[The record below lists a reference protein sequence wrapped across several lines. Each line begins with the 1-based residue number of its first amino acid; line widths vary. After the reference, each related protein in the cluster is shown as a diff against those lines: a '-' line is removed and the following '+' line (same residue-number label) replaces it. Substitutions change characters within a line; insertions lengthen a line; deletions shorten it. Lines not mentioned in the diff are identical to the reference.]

1 MAPLFLIDASGY
13 IYRSYFAIRN
23 MTNARGESTNALFG
37 FIRSVNKLIKD
48 FKPEYLVAVFDGP
61 RNAEKRTAI
70 YPEYKAHRTEMP
82 ADLRYQIDW
91 ARTFCELAG
100 IPMLFVE
107 GAEADDVMG
116 SIAKWGSHHSKV
128 YLCTSDKDMCQ
139 LVDDKIVIL
148 NTFKENQIIDA
159 QEVFKI
165 HGVYPD
171 RIVDM
176 LAMVGDVS
184 DNVPGLEGFGPKTA
198 AELIKKFGS
207 LDYILDH
214 PEEIPGSKKQE
225 VIRRDRELA
234 LLSRSLVTL
243 DLQVE
248 IPNEYKF
255 YALRESHRV
264 ELKEFYASMNFNTL
278 IKELE
283 QSPAPQQPL
292 AEEAVDY
299 ALIDSEE
306 LLMQLIEQIQANKQA
321 AIALVITPQRPFST
335 ELVGIAFSLKPGSA
349 SYVPLNG
356 PIEKNLVLQK
366 IKPLL
371 EQSSINWFGHDL
383 KEISHALAN
392 SGIRLKNTAFDTH
405 LASYILNSH
414 SRQHSLDSLILENF
428 GRVKTPLSEL
438 SGKGKKQI
446 GIQEIPIVAIARL
459 SGEEADYTWR
469 LKELLEK
476 NLKERKLES
485 LLKTLELPLLKVL
498 VEMERKGIFADAA
511 KLKEQSEELKNELKI
526 LQESIFK
533 DAGVEFNLN
542 SPQQL
547 EAILYDRLNIPYPK
561 KRTEKQRSTAEEILE
576 LLKESYP
583 ICAKI
588 LDYRKLEKLRS
599 TYVEAL
605 PLEIDPKDERI
616 HCTFNQT
623 VAATGR
629 LSCQD
634 PNLQNIPLRTERG
647 RQIRE
652 AFRPQKSGWSY
663 LAADYSQIE
672 LRLLA
677 HFSED
682 PYLIDAFN
690 RNLDIHV
697 STAASVYGI
706 PIESVSKEQRQ
717 NAKAVNFGLLYGQGA
732 FGLSQGLSISPKEA
746 QSFIHTYFEKFTKV
760 RAFLDES
767 KEKARLYGKA
777 TTLTGR
783 ERLIPE
789 ILSKNGMLRAQAER
803 LALNTP
809 IQGSAADIIKLA
821 MLEVDK
827 QLRDRG
833 KIGYMILQ
841 IHDELVFEVPD
852 FELIDMEQIVRNAM
866 EKVVKL
872 KVPLVVDIAIG
883 KNWKEC

>member
-1 MAPLFLIDASGY
+1 MPPLFLIDASGY

-23 MTNARGESTNALFG
+23 MTNARGESTNALYG

-70 YPEYKAHRTEMP
+70 YPEYKAHRSEMP
-82 ADLRYQIDW
+82 QDLRYQIDW

-100 IPMLFVE
+100 IPMLFIE
-107 GAEADDVMG
+107 GAEADDVIG
-116 SIAKWGSHHSKV
+116 SISKWGSHHSQV
-128 YLCTSDKDMCQ
+128 YMCTSDKDMCQ
-139 LVDDKIVIL
+139 LVNERILIL
-148 NTFKENQIIDA
+148 NTFKENQIINPTD
-159 QEVFKI
+159 VTRI
-165 HGVYPD
+165 HGVPPEKM
-171 RIVDM
+171 VDL
-176 LAMVGDVS
+176 LAMVGDSS

-198 AELIKKFGS
+198 AELLAKFGT

-214 PEEIPGSKKQE
+214 PEEIPGLKKQE
-225 VIRRDRELA
+225 TIRKGRDIA
-234 LLSRSLVTL
+234 LLSRRLVTL
-243 DLQVE
+243 DTEVA
-248 IPNEYKF
+248 IPNQYQF
-255 YALRESHRV
+255 YALRKNHLP

-278 IKELE
+278 LKELE
-283 QSPAPQQPL
+283 QNLPPA
-292 AEEAVDY
+292 EAKLEVVDY
-299 ALIDSEE
+299 GIVAEST
-306 LLMQLIEQIQANKQA
+306 LLDQLIQELSQKKE
-321 AIALVITPQRPFST
+321 IALSFQTTPQRPFST
-335 ELVGIAFSLKPGSA
+335 ELVGIAFSIEPNKA
-349 SYVPLNG
+349 RYVPLNG
-356 PIEKNLVLQK
+356 ELSREIVLK
-366 IKPLL
+366 KLKPFFENPSLAF
-371 EQSSINWFGHDL
+371 FGHDV
-383 KEISHALAN
+383 KAIVHALRN
-392 SGIRLKNTAFDTH
+392 QGIRLKKIGFDTH

-414 SRQHSLDSLILENF
+414 SRQHSLEALILENY
-428 GRVKTPLSEL
+428 GKVKTSLADL
-438 SGKGKKQI
+438 TGKGKKQI
-446 GIQEIPIVAIARL
+446 PVLNL
-459 SGEEADYTWR
+459 SIDALGQLACEEADYIYR
-469 LKELLEK
+469 LKQLLQK
-476 NLKERKLES
+476 NLNERKIEA
-485 LLKTLELPLLKVL
+485 LLRTLELPLLPVL
-498 VEMERKGIFADAA
+498 AEMERKGIFADAQ
-511 KLKEQSEELKNELKI
+511 KLKEQSESLKKDLKVI
-526 LQESIFK
+526 QDDIFK
-533 DAGVEFNLN
+533 DAGIEFNLN

-547 EAILYDRLNIPYPK
+547 EAILYDRLQIPYPK
-561 KRTEKQRSTAEEILE
+561 KRTDKQRSTAEDILE
-576 LLKESYP
+576 LLKEGYP
-583 ICAKI
+583 ICGKI
-588 LDYRKLEKLRS
+588 LEYRKLEKLRS

-605 PLEIDPKDERI
+605 PLEIDPRDNRI

-634 PNLQNIPLRTERG
+634 PNLQNIPLRTEKG

-652 AFRPQKSGWSY
+652 AFRPEKTGWSY

-682 PYLIDAFN
+682 PYLIDAFQ
-690 RNLDIHV
+690 RNLDIHIH
-697 STAASVYGI
+697 TAASVYGI
-706 PIESVSKEQRQ
+706 PLEQVSKEQRQ

-760 RAFLDES
+760 RAFLEES
-767 KEKARLYGKA
+767 KEKARLTGKA

-783 ERLIPE
+783 ERPIPE

-827 QLRDRG
+827 QLHKLG

-852 FELIDMEQIVRNAM
+852 FELIDMEQIVRKAM
-866 EKVVKL
+866 ENVVQL
-872 KVPLVVDIAIG
+872 KVPLLVDIAIG